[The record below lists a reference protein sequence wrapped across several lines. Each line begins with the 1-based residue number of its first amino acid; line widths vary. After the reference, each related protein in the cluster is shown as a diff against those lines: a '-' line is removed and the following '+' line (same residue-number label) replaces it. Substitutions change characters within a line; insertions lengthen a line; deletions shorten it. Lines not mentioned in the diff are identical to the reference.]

1 MSNKNLGSFDTSAEM
16 VQRDKKILDYLAV
29 ILGFGLCRA
38 WIVFC
43 LSAPLTQ
50 KSFYAFNW
58 MFLVAGAL
66 AALFA
71 AFVIG
76 RLKESTE
83 RIRRSLFLAT
93 GISLVLSGIIIPF
106 SLFQHIELLLFTGF
120 IVGGV
125 GAGMLQIL
133 WGERFAAHEVK
144 FATIASPA
152 AAIITAFLVSVT
164 PPEADVVG
172 YVLLPLLS
180 FGFLAFMT
188 ERSGIKVK
196 SMFEVRNW
204 SLLEADPALIKK
216 RVSSYAETKVNPT
229 SSFKNDESDAVAAS
243 IKLRSFNIEIG
254 KLMFSIMIFSFLCR
268 VFDAIPL
275 GGTDPFAFFGGSP
288 LFSLV
293 VVGAIFLL
301 FAAIFKD
308 RFNPTLTYRLSL
320 PIMVAGFI
328 AIALFFDT
336 HAALSVLLINIGYEF
351 FDILSWILFT
361 EISRKED
368 ENPLRIFGLGVAFM
382 FIGMALGYL
391 SGELLN
397 ALIINGGVQ
406 ITVIAMMSI
415 FSLVVVG
422 FLVMPEGTIEHLAN
436 AIRSD
441 KNVNEKEVAKL
452 EPANDSRLES
462 SCALVSESYHL
473 TPRESEVLVLLAY
486 GRTLAIIARDLQIAK
501 GTARTHIENIYRK
514 LDVHKQQE
522 LIDLVDNYEPR

>member
-1 MSNKNLGSFDTSAEM
+1 MAPPESSIETS
-16 VQRDKKILDYLAV
+16 QRDKKILDYLIV

-43 LSAPLTQ
+43 LAAPLTQ

-66 AALFA
+66 VALFI
-71 AFVIG
+71 AFVIR

-83 RIRRSLFLAT
+83 RTRRSLFIAT
-93 GISLVLSGIIIPF
+93 GITLVLSAVIIPF
-106 SLFQHIELLLFTGF
+106 SLAHHVELLLFTGF
-120 IVGGV
+120 IVGGL
-125 GAGMLQIL
+125 GAGMLQVL
-133 WGERFAAHEVK
+133 WGERFAAHKVK

-152 AAIITAFLVSVT
+152 AAIITALLVSVT
-164 PPEADVVG
+164 SPEADIIG
-172 YVLLPLLS
+172 YVAFPLLS
-180 FGFLAFMT
+180 FGLLVLMA
-188 ERSGIKVK
+188 ERSGIRVK
-196 SMFEVRNW
+196 SMFETRNW
-204 SLLEADPALIKK
+204 SLLEVDPNLINKK
-216 RVSSYAETKVNPT
+216 VSKYATVKEGMVGTEGGDAAAVLEAPKKAK
-229 SSFKNDESDAVAAS
+229 SFDM
-243 IKLRSFNIEIG
+243 EIG

-268 VFDAIPL
+268 MFDAIPL
-275 GGTDPFAFFGGSP
+275 GGIDPFAFFGGSS

-293 VVGAIFLL
+293 VVGAVFLL
-301 FAAIFKD
+301 FAAILKD
-308 RFNPTLTYRLSL
+308 RFSPTLTYRLSL

-361 EISRKED
+361 EISRRKD

-382 FIGMALGYL
+382 FIGMAVGYL
-391 SGELLN
+391 GGEVLN
-397 ALIINGGVQ
+397 ALIINGAVQ
-406 ITVIAMMSI
+406 ITVIAMLSI

-422 FLVMPEGTIEHLAN
+422 FLVIPEGTIEHLAH
-436 AIRSD
+436 AIRPD
-441 KNVNEKEVAKL
+441 KKDGGDKVEAVEETV
-452 EPANDSRLES
+452 NDSRLECSCS
-462 SCALVSESYHL
+462 SVAEAYRL